1 MDERED
7 AQAKRTKNS
16 INIKLYSADTI
27 YQTGTGRQTM
37 IKLKWEWKI
46 NIYGLE
52 LEYSFLLWSVIS
64 FQK

>member
-1 MDERED
+1 MRKDDSGEEIFH
-7 AQAKRTKNS
+7 N
-16 INIKLYSADTI
+16 KLHSTDII

-52 LEYSFLLWSVIS
+52 LEYSCF
-64 FQK
+64 

>member
-1 MDERED
+1 MDERKD
-7 AQAKRTKNS
+7 AQAKQAKNS
-16 INIKLYSADTI
+16 SNSKLHSTDII

-52 LEYSFLLWSVIS
+52 LEYSFL
-64 FQK
+64 